1 MTWLPVDVQTDHLE
15 SLVRGEPIS
24 GVIELVWNAIDAEA
38 ENVRVIVAENTFGGV
53 EEVRVQDDGHG
64 MTRAN
69 IDEEFA
75 HLGGSWK
82 RLAQHSKH
90 GKRVLHGAEGK
101 GRWRAFTIGP
111 VVQWTTVAPV
121 DPPRQKTVIT
131 GRSDRLGG
139 FEVTDPASTDEHAGT
154 VVKVT
159 CTQPGPSGLL
169 GDRAPKVLTA
179 TLALHLQRY
188 RDSLSVIYRGAK
200 LDPATL
206 QERMADYKLDIAGG
220 YGDGKLT
227 IIEWS
232 EDVHI
237 KRGLFLCDSSGVV
250 LDDLQAGIQAK
261 SFLFTAYVQWDGFR
275 EMSDRLWQADT
286 DESLAPVVES
296 AKSKMREHFK
306 LRRDDK
312 KRTIVQNWKN
322 QQVYPYADEPQEEP
336 AKVTRDFFDVI
347 AVTAAPVVNATDD
360 PIARRFSLSLIR
372 EALENNP
379 TSLRRVL
386 TEVLQLPKEALE
398 ELNALLDQTSLTEII
413 SASKLIAN
421 RLDFIEA
428 LKIMV
433 FEPALKGKL
442 KERSQLH
449 RILAA
454 ETWMFGEEYNL
465 TTDDQTLTTALK
477 QHIGL
482 LGRDELAVA
491 APVLDE
497 DGKERVIDLLL
508 ARRVEQAHNRRE
520 HLVIELKAPSVK
532 VGPDEITQIKK
543 YAYTVA
549 DDSRFN
555 MTDVKWDFVVVSSQ
569 LNAFALKEAVQFQRE
584 PGLVSVTED
593 GKVRVWIKTWAQIVG
608 DAEHRHKFV
617 QGALHY
623 TPGAEDA
630 LAYLRDVHARFL
642 PKELDA
648 VPVDAEGEDDGVLP
662 DGTADVSETS
672 SP

>member
-38 ENVRVIVAENTFGGV
+38 ENVRVIVAESPLGGV
-53 EEVRVQDDGHG
+53 EEVRVEDDGHG
-64 MTRAN
+64 MTRAD

-111 VVQWTTVAPV
+111 EVQWTTVAPP
-121 DPPRQKTVIT
+121 DPPREKTAVT

-139 FEVTDPASTDEHAGT
+139 FDVSDAVPTEEPTGT
-154 VVKVT
+154 VVKVM
-159 CTQPGPSGLL
+159 CAQPGPSGLL
-169 GDRAPKVLTA
+169 GDKAPKVLTA

-188 RDSLSVIYRGAK
+188 RDSLTVTYRGTR
-200 LDPATL
+200 LDPGAL
-206 QERMADYKLDIAGG
+206 QERTTDYGLDVPSG

-227 IIEWS
+227 VIEWS
-232 EDVHI
+232 EDVDV

-250 LDDLQAGIQAK
+250 LDDLKAGIQAK
-261 SFLFTAYVQWDGFR
+261 GFEFTAYVQWDGFR

-286 DESLAPVVES
+286 DETLAPVVES
-296 AKSKMREHFK
+296 AKSKLREHFK
-306 LRRDDK
+306 LRRDEN
-312 KRTIVQNWKN
+312 KRTIVQNWKD
-322 QQVYPYADEPQEEP
+322 QRVYPYSGEPQEEP
-336 AKVTRDFFDVI
+336 AKVTRDLFDVV
-347 AVTAAPVVNATDD
+347 AVTAAPAVNASDD
-360 PIARRFSLSLIR
+360 PVARRFSLSLIR

-386 TEVLQLPKEALE
+386 TEVLQLPQESLD

-413 SASKLIAN
+413 SASRLIAN
-421 RLDFIEA
+421 RLAFIEA
-428 LKIMV
+428 LKLMV
-433 FEPALKGKL
+433 FEPELKGKV

-454 ETWMFGEEYNL
+454 ETWIFGEEFNL
-465 TTDDQTLTTALK
+465 TTDDQSLTSALK
-477 QHIGL
+477 QHIRL
-482 LGRDELAVA
+482 LGREELTVSE
-491 APVLDE
+491 PVVDE

-508 ARRVEQAHNRRE
+508 ARRVEQARNRRE
-520 HLVIELKAPSVK
+520 HLVVELKAPKVK
-532 VGPDEITQIKK
+532 VGPDEITQIKN

-555 MTDVKWDFVVVSSQ
+555 MTDVKWGFVVVSTD
-569 LNAFALKEAVQFQRE
+569 LNAFAVKEAAQFQRE
-584 PGLVSVTED
+584 PGLVSITED
-593 GKVRVWIKTWAQIVG
+593 GRVRVWIKTWAQVIG

-617 QGALHY
+617 QEALRY
-623 TPGAEDA
+623 APGAEDA
-630 LAYLRDVHARFL
+630 LAYLRKVHAKFL
-642 PKELDA
+642 PVKLDGDVTA
-648 VPVDAEGEDDGVLP
+648 GDERDVRSDRP
-662 DGTADVSETS
+662 ADVPEAAT
-672 SP
+672 P